1 MRYFKLALGHL
12 ISKEVEK
19 ELKDGSK
26 SLYVDALP
34 EPDESQGKIDD
45 QESTSAK
52 EVTAVQL
59 AYRNHQVSPDM
70 SARDSALEF
79 TNRSDRHF
87 VPYQSDP
94 DLPKRKNELRVV
106 DYDVKEE
113 L

>member
-45 QESTSAK
+45 QESTSA
-52 EVTAVQL
+52 
-59 AYRNHQVSPDM
+59 SPDM